1 MSEQGQSNVTRSLER
16 LPTGIPGFDAI
27 TGGGLPARRT
37 CLITG
42 PPGTGKTTFG
52 NQLAFAHAARGGQVL
67 VATLLM
73 ESHDVLLENLQSF
86 RFFDPDLV
94 GLRIRY
100 LSVLT
105 ALMEGGLEATISA
118 LRQEVRA
125 ANATLLVIDGTA
137 VTDDLGP
144 STFDLRRFMQRLES
158 QASMLGC
165 TTVLLAGTHASTP
178 DALWAHANG
187 VVLLTNHPV
196 DSRHVRLLEVV
207 KMRGVRYTTGTHE
220 FAITEVGVAVFPR
233 LESLAG
239 NYRPPQNAA
248 HGLGT
253 GIPDLDTMM
262 GGGLMPLSSTLVMG
276 TPGAGKTIL
285 GLGFLMEGAM
295 RDERG
300 LLVTFHETMDDLET
314 TAAGIGL
321 DLRGQIDRGMI
332 RVLWHPPLELSV
344 DDWAWQVLA
353 AIEEQQPSRI
363 YIDALTDVQRIMT
376 APERASMFLTALVN
390 EVRSRGAT
398 TLIAAEIDE
407 YAGERLA
414 TPVPAASAVM
424 DNCILLRHVEI
435 RGELRRL
442 IAVPKVRQAVS
453 DPSIREVEI
462 TDRGMIITRPIPA
475 TAGLLTGRATSLS
488 EQRKDDSP

>member
-1 MSEQGQSNVTRSLER
+1 MSEKGQSIVTRSLER
-16 LPTGIPGFDAI
+16 LLTGIPGFDAI

-42 PPGTGKTTFG
+42 SPGTGKTTFG
-52 NQLAFAHAARGGQVL
+52 NQLAFAHAARGGQVV
-67 VATLLM
+67 VATFLM

-86 RFFDPDLV
+86 RFFDPGLV
-94 GLRIRY
+94 GSRIRY

-105 ALMEGGLEATISA
+105 SLMEGGLEATISA
-118 LRQEVRA
+118 LRQEIRA

-137 VTDDLGP
+137 ITEDLAP

-158 QASMLGC
+158 LSSLLGC
-165 TTVLLAGTHASTP
+165 TTVLLASTRASIP
-178 DALWAHANG
+178 HPLWAHVNG
-187 VVLLTNHPV
+187 VVLLTNRPV
-196 DSRHVRLLEVV
+196 SSRHVRMMEVV
-207 KMRGVRYTTGTHE
+207 KMRGVRYTNGTHE
-220 FAITEVGVAVFPR
+220 FAITEMGVSVFPR

-239 NYRPPQNAA
+239 NHRPPQNAA

-253 GIPDLDTMM
+253 GIPALDTMM

-285 GLGFLMEGAM
+285 GVSFLMEGAV

-314 TAAGIGL
+314 TAAGIGF
-321 DLRGQIDRGMI
+321 DLRSQIDRGMV
-332 RVLWHPPLELSV
+332 RVLWNPPLERSV

-353 AIEEQQPSRI
+353 AIDEQKPSRI

-376 APERASMFLTALVN
+376 SPERAAMFLAALVN

-398 TLIAAEIDE
+398 TLISAEIDE
-407 YAGERLA
+407 YASERLA
-414 TPVPAASAVM
+414 IPVPAASAVM

-442 IAVPKVRQAVS
+442 IAVPKVRQAVA
-453 DPSIREVEI
+453 DPSIREVVI
-462 TDRGMIITRPIPA
+462 TDRGMIIAHPILA
-475 TAGLLTGRATSLS
+475 TSGLLTGRATMP
-488 EQRKDDSP
+488 EQSKDDSP